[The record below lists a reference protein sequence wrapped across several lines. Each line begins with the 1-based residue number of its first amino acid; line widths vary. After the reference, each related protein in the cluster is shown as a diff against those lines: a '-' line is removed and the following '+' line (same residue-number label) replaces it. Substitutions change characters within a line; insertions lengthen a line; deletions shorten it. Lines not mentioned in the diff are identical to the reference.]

1 MHLIERGFNES
12 IWLLIPFL
20 ILLIV
25 IAVENQKKT
34 KFYYLTIKG
43 VVDFQFFKITYKT
56 EEANKS
62 KLDLVVISS
71 LSIIGLFI
79 KSTGI
84 IDLSSGQHIL
94 TECALIILLVITY
107 YFLVICCVHVLGA
120 WSYAQV
126 HSNKGIV
133 PSFCI
138 IQLLSST
145 HTVVVS

>member
-107 YFLVICCVHVLGA
+107 YFLKAILFLK
-120 WSYAQV
+120 
-126 HSNKGIV
+126 SNHQNQGN
-133 PSFCI
+133 F
-138 IQLLSST
+138 LF
-145 HTVVVS
+145 